1 MSSPSRYVNTGRP
14 NMRKR
19 KERELSPAV
28 PDPENITPDRRDSFW
43 TPNRSAR
50 VFRTYAHKRARSYA
64 SSAPDEFDD
73 DASSR
78 SPSPQSSPIRPRG
91 RSPPRTGGKVSIP
104 LERIAR
110 RSTAASDHHDHPGEI
125 EGPNHSTSSTAHG
138 SNSTLQRRRSIVY
151 VEVPQRAKG
160 SRASSGKSRPTSRVR
175 AGLSEHHDQRGRS
188 SAQKAIAIPSP
199 PPSDDVIGMPHLM
212 RDFPT
217 EALSLS
223 EALNRSLAPSSSM
236 DAGNVSPQRR
246 RGRPRGRGGLV
257 GLGPIISHDDM
268 NRSPRREPQAAPA
281 ASISASPVKRGP
293 GRPRKHPLPPG
304 QPESVPRSVSRPRRA
319 ATRSRSRARP
329 AGPTRDSDDVDA
341 EVVAEQL
348 LHDSSRSP
356 ERPGPSTSRRRSYA
370 FQSIDIAPIV
380 RAFERQEADEADILS
395 GTETTSAP
403 SAVSAK
409 KPRGRPRGSK
419 NKSTLAR
426 EAERAKRFA
435 PLSAGPSRIPVQ
447 PFPTSVST
455 EASTFSLPPVPI
467 KRGRGRPR
475 KSAPSA
481 SNMLLEDTM
490 DYMEPLK
497 DPDENPPAARHS
509 TPGPSRRGRS
519 RTRRNSISTIPTAP
533 AHTPGSPAGP
543 SSYYLDLNTLQ
554 WKRRARSVSSSPV
567 KRRASSRHGEHRAN
581 VTEYQTRVLLCT
593 ALKAALVSA
602 SARPKRGV
610 YRAAGAVTEDG
621 LKVAPSGIL
630 LFSDGEPSG
639 GGNRRAEEEE
649 GEEEDWQVF
658 SGSWSVLED
667 PKVALDDALVLKKLH
682 EVVLGIEAF
691 IRLEDARTSRNPHD
705 RTVTVAVPCCCQC
718 VRPRSPRRASSSSR
732 GAASVED
739 TDCAGELT
747 VSISEEPAMG
757 AYAGLAKVL
766 RTTVTVTH

>member
-1 MSSPSRYVNTGRP
+1 MSSPSRYVNTGPP

-28 PDPENITPDRRDSFW
+28 PDPENITPDGRDSFW

-104 LERIAR
+104 LGRIAR
-110 RSTAASDHHDHPGEI
+110 RSTTASDHHDHPGEI
-125 EGPNHSTSSTAHG
+125 EDPNLSTSSTTHG

-175 AGLSEHHDQRGRS
+175 ADLSEHHDQRGRS

-199 PPSDDVIGMPHLM
+199 PPSDDVIGMPHLI

-223 EALNRSLAPSSSM
+223 EALNRSFAPSSSM
-236 DAGNVSPQRR
+236 DAGNVSPKRR

-268 NRSPRREPQAAPA
+268 NRSPRREPQTAPA
-281 ASISASPVKRGP
+281 ASISASASPVKRGP
-293 GRPRKHPLPPG
+293 GRPRKHSLPPG

-356 ERPGPSTSRRRSYA
+356 ERPGPSNSRRRSYA

-419 NKSTLAR
+419 NKNTLAR

-447 PFPTSVST
+447 PFPTSVFT

-481 SNMLLEDTM
+481 SNTLLEDTM

-497 DPDENPPAARHS
+497 DPDDPPAARHS

-533 AHTPGSPAGP
+533 AQTPGSPAGP

-554 WKRRARSVSSSPV
+554 WN
-567 KRRASSRHGEHRAN
+567 RHGEHRAN
-581 VTEYQTRVLLCT
+581 VTEYQTR
-593 ALKAALVSA
+593 AALVSA

-610 YRAAGAVTEDG
+610 YRAAAAVTEDG

-639 GGNRRAEEEE
+639 GGSRCAEEEE
-649 GEEEDWQVF
+649 EEEEDWQVF

-682 EVVLGIEAF
+682 EVVLGTEAF
-691 IRLEDARTSRNPHD
+691 IRLEDAHTSRNPHD
-705 RTVTVAVPCCCQC
+705 RTVTVAVPCCCQS

-732 GAASVED
+732 RAVSIED
-739 TDCAGELT
+739 TDCAGEFT

-766 RTTVTVTH
+766 RCGSTARRSRSS